1 MQNFCKF
8 SFPSENHQKTY
19 IISLRR
25 VNVRAKKSVQHFC
38 WCTVTYTVRQCRF
51 KESRALNWP
60 DWYNIELGRGVFSL
74 CLVTSAIV
82 AFKRWYILFT
92 KLTIFELFFFF
103 LSQSQ
108 VMNFTSG
115 SQKVAI
121 ASNIKRVYLVG
132 LWQWWLARVVSDC
145 RLWC

>member
-60 DWYNIELGRGVFSL
+60 DWCNIELGRGVFRYAWLHLLSWLLRDDIFCLQNWQSL
-74 CLVTSAIV
+74 NC
-82 AFKRWYILFT
+82 
-92 KLTIFELFFFF
+92 FFFF